1 MSDSNKVYFRKV
13 NINAER
19 NTATVIV
26 SSAPLASK
34 TSTILG
40 KEVATRSQSNITFG
54 VLSLLDPETN
64 ETMRADHPTIKH
76 IQKTCNVGQ
85 ELEGFRM
92 TDNLVLDM
100 VTKEPTTL
108 CWVEAV

>member
-1 MSDSNKVYFRKV
+1 MDKSNKVYFRKV

-34 TSTILG
+34 VTTILG

-64 ETMRADHPTIKH
+64 ETMRADHATIKH